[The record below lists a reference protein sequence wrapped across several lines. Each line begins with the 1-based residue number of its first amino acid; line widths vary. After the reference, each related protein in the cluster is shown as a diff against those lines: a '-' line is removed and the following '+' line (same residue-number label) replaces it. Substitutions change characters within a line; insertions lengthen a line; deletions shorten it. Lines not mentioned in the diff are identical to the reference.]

1 MTSKPGTWASKFRCA
16 ILGVWFACGDQ
27 NSFWIHLPVAAAVI
41 AMGAWLNVSPVEW
54 AVLILA
60 IGGVL
65 TAELLNS
72 SIELLVSVLHPQHH
86 PRIGQALDVAA
97 GAVLVMSLAAV
108 TVGLIVLLPPLC
120 SRLFGV

>member
-1 MTSKPGTWASKFRCA
+1 MGPKPGSWAAKFRCA
-16 ILGVWFACGDQ
+16 TLGVWFAFGGQ
-27 NSFWIHLPVAAAVI
+27 SSFWVHLPITAAVI
-41 AMGAWLNVSPVEW
+41 AIAAWLNLEPIQW

-97 GAVLVMSLAAV
+97 GAVLVMSLAAAA
-108 TVGLIVLLPPLC
+108 VGLIVLLPPLYG
-120 SRLFGV
+120 RLFGL

>member
-1 MTSKPGTWASKFRCA
+1 MAPKRGAWVSKFRCA
-16 ILGVWFACGDQ
+16 TLGVWFAFGGQ
-27 NSFWIHLPVAAAVI
+27 SSFWVHLPVAMAVI
-41 AMGAWLNVSPVEW
+41 AMAAWLNVSPVEW

-97 GAVLVMSLAAV
+97 GAVLVMSLAAAA
-108 TVGLIVLLPPLC
+108 VGLIVLLPPLYG
-120 SRLFGV
+120 RLLGV

>member
-1 MTSKPGTWASKFRCA
+1 MTPKRGSWTSKFRCA
-16 ILGVWFACGDQ
+16 TLGVWFAFGGQ
-27 NSFWIHLPVAAAVI
+27 SSFWVHLPVAVAVI
-41 AMGAWLNVSPVEW
+41 VMAAWLDVSPAKW
-54 AVLILA
+54 AILILA

-108 TVGLIVLLPPLC
+108 AVGLIVLLPPLC
-120 SRLFGV
+120 GRMFGF

>member
-1 MTSKPGTWASKFRCA
+1 MGPKPGSWAAKFRCA
-16 ILGVWFACGDQ
+16 TLGVWFAFGGQ
-27 NSFWIHLPVAAAVI
+27 SSFWVHLPITAAVI
-41 AMGAWLNVSPVEW
+41 AIAAWLN
-54 AVLILA
+54 LILA

-97 GAVLVMSLAAV
+97 GAVLVMSLAAAV
-108 TVGLIVLLPPLC
+108 VGLIVLLPPLYG
-120 SRLFGV
+120 RLFGV